1 MIRRRLRTRF
11 EQLRQASS
19 VHGGVVNLCVAALG
33 VRLSRVPIPSRRLRI
48 MLYRKIYGGKYSS
61 LDESECEKPI
71 WAYPSLNALFTRG
84 IRPQC
89 RPIPQAIDR
98 FLCPCDGRVQE
109 IGRFDCDRLITVKGI
124 EYTTGS
130 LLPEMDTRQFHDG
143 HVAIF
148 FLSPTDCHR
157 VFSPAD
163 GEIGEVVHV
172 PGTRLLVH
180 PPYQTKAYPVFALNE
195 RVILRLSTP
204 LGACLVV
211 LVAGWGVGN
220 ISLEFAPDLKWRHRQ
235 RIDRLRIPP
244 ARVRRG
250 EWIATFGLGS
260 TVILITERADR
271 FLSDLMPDT
280 LVKYGQTA
288 FFINR

>member
-1 MIRRRLRTRF
+1 
-11 EQLRQASS
+11 
-19 VHGGVVNLCVAALG
+19 
-33 VRLSRVPIPSRRLRI
+33 
-48 MLYRKIYGGKYSS
+48 
-61 LDESECEKPI
+61 
-71 WAYPSLNALFTRG
+71 
-84 IRPQC
+84 
-89 RPIPQAIDR
+89 
-98 FLCPCDGRVQE
+98 VQE
-109 IGRFDCDRLITVKGI
+109 IGRFDRDRLITVKGI

-130 LLPEMDTRQFHDG
+130 LLPEMDTRQFYDG

-163 GEIGEVVHV
+163 GEIEEVVHV

-220 ISLEFAPDLKWRHRQ
+220 ISLEFAPHLKWRHRK
-235 RIDRLRIPP
+235 RIGRLCIPS

-260 TVILITERADR
+260 TVILIIEPADR

-280 LVKYGQTA
+280 QVKYGQTA